1 MMAYLPVLFTGVIE
15 MLVQAVERIRTLL
28 PTSARDLPLGVT
40 LPRLLH
46 LVDETMGEDMRRYP
60 DGRMLIWDIARHDG
74 YNIPAYPMAG
84 CGDVREFLAD
94 EGVRTVPEWY
104 ERHLGRMLIWDI
116 ARHDGYNIPAYPMAG
131 CGDVREFLADEGVR
145 TVPEWYER
153 HLEIGRSTY
162 DEMYAYELVMVRNR
176 ALWRKVFTVPV
187 STMNCEDALLK
198 EIGRW
203 LDFGLGSATSL
214 NEAGLF
220 KR

>member
-1 MMAYLPVLFTGVIE
+1 

-28 PTSARDLPLGVT
+28 PASAQDLPSGVT
-40 LPRLLH
+40 LPRLLR

-104 ERHLGRMLIWDI
+104 ARHLGI
-116 ARHDGYNIPAYPMAG
+116 
-131 CGDVREFLADEGVR
+131 
-145 TVPEWYER
+145 ER
-153 HLEIGRSTY
+153 AVY

-176 ALWRKVFTVPV
+176 ALWRKVFVMPV
-187 STMNCEDALLK
+187 STINREDALL
-198 EIGRW
+198 EELGRW
-203 LDFGLGSATSL
+203 LDFGLGSTTSL
-214 NEAGLF
+214 DDPTLF
-220 KR
+220 RR